1 MSRLAFVVVATILAV
16 ARAYEIEPGKLKV
29 YFQVKPEMSNE
40 DLSLIVTSAMDDL
53 HVGYTAISPVTKN
66 TETGSGL
73 YPYVIVD
80 LSEKREQIDSQI

>member
-1 MSRLAFVVVATILAV
+1 
-16 ARAYEIEPGKLKV
+16 
-29 YFQVKPEMSNE
+29 MSNE

-53 HVGYTAISPVTKN
+53 QVGYTAVSPVTKN

-80 LSEKREQIDSQI
+80 LTEKREQIDSQI